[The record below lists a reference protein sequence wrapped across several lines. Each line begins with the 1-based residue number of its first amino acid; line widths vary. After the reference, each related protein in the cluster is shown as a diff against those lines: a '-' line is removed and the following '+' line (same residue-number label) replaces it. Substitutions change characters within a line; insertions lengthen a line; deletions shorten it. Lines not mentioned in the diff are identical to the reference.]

1 MNDIVLDNITPDD
14 TALDDITINEITP
27 NDTVLITTQEVI
39 TQEDG
44 TIICF
49 EDITIEG
56 GGIRSGSYSAPDFL
70 LGSALFI
77 KEIQKD
83 QIPEDRAYFSY
94 RINAQGNVE
103 EIKHQRPIEEIQNE
117 IVNKVQDR
125 LDSFAR
131 SKGYDGILSACTYAT
146 SSAVK
151 FKVEGQY
158 CVDSRD
164 RTWGAL
170 YQILAEVQNG
180 TRPIPS
186 CYEDIEKDLP
196 VLTWPSL

>member
-1 MNDIVLDNITPDD
+1 MNDIVLDNITPND

-27 NDTVLITTQEVI
+27 DEAVLITTQEVI

-49 EDITIEG
+49 EDITIDG

-70 LGSALFI
+70 LGSTLFI

-83 QIPEDRAYFSY
+83 QIPEDRRYFSY
-94 RINAQGNVE
+94 RINAQGDVE
-103 EIKHQRPIEEIQNE
+103 EIKHQRPIEDIQNE
-117 IVNKVQDR
+117 IVNKVQER
-125 LDSFAR
+125 LDNFAR
-131 SKGYDGILSACTYAT
+131 TKNYDDILSACTYAT
-146 SSAVK
+146 SSIVK

-164 RTWGAL
+164 KTWGAL

-180 TRPIPS
+180 TRPIPES
-186 CYEDIEKDLP
+186 YQDIEKDLP
-196 VLTWPSL
+196 VLAWPSL

>member
-1 MNDIVLDNITPDD
+1 MTRQNTL
-14 TALDDITINEITP
+14 
-27 NDTVLITTQEVI
+27 EVI
-39 TQEDG
+39 TTEDG
-44 TIICF
+44 TIVCF
-49 EDITIEG
+49 EPITEIGNDII
-56 GGIRSGSYSAPDFL
+56 SGSFSAPSDL
-70 LGSALFI
+70 IGVNLFI
-77 KEIQKD
+77 KQINTS
-83 QIPEDRAYFSY
+83 QIPEDRRYFSY
-94 RINAQGNVE
+94 RINSQGNVE

-146 SSAVK
+146 SSIVK

-170 YQILAEVQNG
+170 YQILAEVQSGN
-180 TRPIPS
+180 RPIHES
-186 CYEDIEKDLP
+186 YQDIEKDLP
-196 VLTWPSL
+196 VLAWPSL

>member
-1 MNDIVLDNITPDD
+1 MISKN
-14 TALDDITINEITP
+14 
-27 NDTVLITTQEVI
+27 TTEVI
-39 TQEDG
+39 VQEDS
-44 TIICF
+44 TIVCF
-49 EDITIEG
+49 EEIIKDGNDLRCGTF
-56 GGIRSGSYSAPDFL
+56 SAPSDL
-70 LGSALFI
+70 IGVNLFI
-77 KEIQKD
+77 KQINTS
-83 QIPEDRAYFSY
+83 QIPEDRRYFSY

-103 EIKHQRPIEEIQNE
+103 EIKYQRPIEEIQNE

-131 SKGYDGILSACTYAT
+131 SKGYDNILSACTYAT
-146 SSAVK
+146 SSIVK

-180 TRPIPS
+180 TRPIPES
-186 CYEDIEKDLP
+186 YQDIEKDLP
-196 VLTWPSL
+196 VLNWPSL

>member
-1 MNDIVLDNITPDD
+1 MIKQNTL
-14 TALDDITINEITP
+14 
-27 NDTVLITTQEVI
+27 EVI
-39 TQEDG
+39 TTEEG
-44 TIICF
+44 TIVCF
-49 EDITIEG
+49 EPITEIGNDII
-56 GGIRSGSYSAPDFL
+56 SGSFSAPSDL
-70 LGSALFI
+70 INVNLFI
-77 KEIQKD
+77 RKINTS
-83 QIPEDRAYFSY
+83 QIPEDRRYFSY

-131 SKGYDGILSACTYAT
+131 SNGYDGILSACTYAT
-146 SSAVK
+146 SSIVK

-170 YQILAEVQNG
+170 YQILAEVQSGN
-180 TRPIPS
+180 RPIPNG
-186 CYEDIEKDLP
+186 YEDIEKDLP
-196 VLTWPSL
+196 VLAWPSL

>member
-1 MNDIVLDNITPDD
+1 MNDIVLDNITPND

-27 NDTVLITTQEVI
+27 DEAVLITTQEVI

-70 LGSALFI
+70 LGSTLFI

-83 QIPEDRAYFSY
+83 QIPEDRRYFSY
-94 RINAQGNVE
+94 RINAQGDVE
-103 EIKHQRPIEEIQNE
+103 EIKHQRPIEDIQNE

-146 SSAVK
+146 SNIVK

-164 RTWGAL
+164 KTWGAL
-170 YQILAEVQNG
+170 YQILAEVQTGN
-180 TRPIPS
+180 RPIPS
-186 CYEDIEKDLP
+186 GYEDIEKDLP